1 MRDLA
6 AVLIAAISAL
16 LLSVCFVTLLAYKE
30 VQLQYE
36 SFQQA
41 HANVMQCRENLAYSQ
56 STLSVDKYCGQIP
69 IFSNVVPDEVSK

>member
-16 LLSVCFVTLLAYKE
+16 LLSVCFIALLAYKE

-36 SFQQA
+36 SFQQV
-41 HANVMQCRENLAYSQ
+41 HANVMQCRENLAHSQ
-56 STLSVDKYCGQIP
+56 GALSVDRNCGQIP
-69 IFSNVVPDEVSK
+69 EFINVVSREVTK